1 MRYGIFSDIHANLE
15 ALESVLAAYQDQDID
30 CYLCGGDIVGYA
42 ADPNQCCR
50 IVEQYAQSSVAGNH
64 DHGCVGAVSMDDFNP
79 VAREAMTWTKSHLDK
94 KNSAYLKSLPLVF
107 KNKDLTLAHA
117 TEDAPGDFNYLLDGF
132 TARKNFRIQD
142 TRVCFVGHTHVPGAF
157 VYKNKKDI
165 EYLKQDEIV
174 IAKRN
179 SYIVNVGSVGQPR
192 DGNPLACYCI
202 YDSAKGRVLIKRVRY
217 NIQKAKKKIIQ
228 AGLPRFLAERL
239 GAGS

>member
-15 ALESVLAAYQDQDID
+15 ALESVLAAYRDQDID
-30 CYLCGGDIVGYA
+30 CYLCGGDIVGYG

-50 IVEQYAQSSVAGNH
+50 LIEQHAESTVAGNH
-64 DHGCVGAVSMDDFNP
+64 DHGCVGAVSMDYFNQ
-79 VAREAMTWTKSHLDK
+79 VAKEAVIWTKSHLDK
-94 KNSAYLKSLPLVF
+94 KNSSYLKSLPLVF

-117 TEDAPGDFNYLLDGF
+117 TLKQPGDFNYLFDGF
-132 TARKNFRIQD
+132 AAWKNFRIQD
-142 TRVCFVGHTHVPGAF
+142 TPVSFVGHTHVPAVF

-174 IAKRN
+174 ISKRN
-179 SYIVNVGSVGQPR
+179 RYIVNVGSVGQPR

-202 YDSAKGRVLIKRVRY
+202 YDSIKGRVLIKRVKY
-217 NIQKAKKKIIQ
+217 NIEQAKKKIIQ

>member
-15 ALESVLAAYQDQDID
+15 ALESVLAAYQDQNID

-42 ADPNQCCR
+42 ADPNQCCQL
-50 IVEQYAQSSVAGNH
+50 VEQHAQNSVAGNH
-64 DHGCVGAVSMDDFNP
+64 DYGCIGAVSMDYFNQ
-79 VAREAMTWTKSHLDK
+79 VAKEAVIWTKSHLDK
-94 KNSAYLKSLPLVF
+94 KNSSYLKSLPLVF

-117 TEDAPGDFNYLLDGF
+117 TLDEPGDFNYLFDGF
-132 TARKNFRIQD
+132 TAWKNFRIQD
-142 TRVCFVGHTHVPGAF
+142 TPVCFVGHTHVPGVF

-174 IAKRN
+174 ISKRN
-179 SYIVNVGSVGQPR
+179 RYIVNVGSVGQPR

-202 YDSAKGRVLIKRVRY
+202 YDSTKARVLIKRAKY
-217 NIQKAKKKIIQ
+217 NIKKAKKKIIQ